1 MSRSWPVI
9 KREFTEMVRTKAYIL
24 GTLLGPVVIAAFIAV
39 PLLFLRAGGGS
50 ERHMLVLDAT
60 GTDVGHEVAAM
71 LNLTSEPG
79 AASDP
84 GDSRFVAEAR
94 AVSGAADAER
104 KAAREEIIAEG
115 GDLDGFMFFA
125 ADFMETGRAL
135 YEGVNATSMT
145 QMQQLRSAVTQA
157 VRTRRL
163 SDAGVDPMVLAQV
176 LRPVSIDTRKPGAEG
191 EAGGQAEAA
200 LLVGMLMAMAVYFA
214 VVLFAASVMRGVLE
228 EKRDRIVEVLLSSV
242 PARNFMVGKVMGIG
256 AASLLQMLVWVG
268 FAAAALTFGPAIAR
282 SAGLPA
288 PDLPDIP
295 VSVGLVFLF
304 FFATGFL
311 LYAAMFGAA
320 GAIATTDQEAN
331 QLQFP
336 VTIPLLIGFFMMYT
350 LMADAESTTAVI
362 GSVIPFT
369 APVVLPMRSMLT
381 DVPTGQYLVAIVLML
396 GTVWAMMRGAAKI
409 YRVGVL
415 STGKKPTLKEL
426 GGWLRT
432 ATG

>member
-9 KREFTEMVRTKAYIL
+9 KREFSEMVRTKAYIL
-24 GTLLGPVVIAAFIAV
+24 GTLLGPVIIAAFIAV
-39 PLLFLRAGGGS
+39 PLLFLRAGGGG
-50 ERHMLVLDAT
+50 ERSMLVLDASGT
-60 GTDVGHEVAAM
+60 GLGQEVAAT
-71 LNLTSEPG
+71 LNLTSAPG
-79 AASDP
+79 AGADL
-84 GDSRFVAEAR
+84 GASRFVAEAR
-94 AVSGAADAER
+94 SVSGSADEER
-104 KAAREEIIAEG
+104 AAAREEIVSAG
-115 GDLDGFMFFA
+115 GELDGFLFLPG
-125 ADFMETGRAL
+125 DFMETGRAV
-135 YEGVNATSMT
+135 YEGTNATSMT
-145 QMQQLRSAVTQA
+145 QMQQLRSMLNQT

-163 SDAGVDPMVLAQV
+163 SDAGVDPVVLAQV
-176 LRPVSIDTRKPGAEG
+176 LRPVAIDTRKPGDEQG
-191 EAGGQAEAA
+191 TGGQAETA

-256 AASLLQMLVWVG
+256 AASLMQMLVWVG
-268 FAAAALTFGPAIAR
+268 FAAAALTFGPAVAR
-282 SAGLPA
+282 AAGLPA

-295 VSVGLVFLF
+295 ASVGLVFLF

-350 LMADAESTTAVI
+350 LIADAESTTAVV

-381 DVPTGQYLVAIVLML
+381 DIPVGQYLVAIVLML
-396 GTVWAMMRGAAKI
+396 VTVWAMMRAAAKI

-415 STGKKPTLKEL
+415 STGKKPTLREL
-426 GGWLRT
+426 GRWLRT
-432 ATG
+432 AD